1 MLINHCIYPVV
12 LSYYVISSK
21 TLPQQP
27 HWGPAGHNHKKRKG
41 LQQAASNIPHWITE
55 KEAFLDRIMADTGWA
70 RASRSLRRVC
80 TRVCTFTLHDNSYLS
95 SLASPSLL
103 PSTNVELTNCLQ
115 KSPSCSPTDAA
126 PYLYRRSCPRY
137 IIQGYPIL

>member
-1 MLINHCIYPVV
+1 M
-12 LSYYVISSK
+12 
-21 TLPQQP
+21 PQQP
-27 HWGPAGHNHKKRKG
+27 HWGPAGHNHEKSKG

-70 RASRSLRRVC
+70 RASRSLPRVY

-103 PSTNVELTNCLQ
+103 PSTIVEQLIACKNRRVAHLHDSLFVHKLSAHGRIDAELGAVRATSKDLCL
-115 KSPSCSPTDAA
+115 
-126 PYLYRRSCPRY
+126 
-137 IIQGYPIL
+137 